1 MKSDFLI
8 FWKELFS
15 KASTSEQKGFW
26 VLVLFSFGLI
36 VFQLGLKI
44 YTPDVPKEI
53 QELELNS
60 SSSDSSTTIDFKST
74 FYINPNTVS
83 VDTIRLFGL
92 TSYTVDDWMEKRN
105 EGYVFKNEIDLL
117 RIKGLTKKQFFQL
130 EKHLTFS
137 GLKREY
143 SHKKYPS
150 TKNENEVV
158 SIQTK
163 AEVLPQ
169 FELNEITSDQL
180 AQLHIRSFI
189 AERLLKFR
197 DKLGGFVN
205 ENQLKDI
212 YGISSSE
219 LKILQNQTLNKDKI
233 RFIDVR
239 KGTFKEI
246 LKHPYLEFEHVK
258 VIVKY
263 RDTTKNYQKSILLQ
277 YLPDSVSRKVGAYFP
292 N

>member
-60 SSSDSSTTIDFKST
+60 LSSDSSTTIDFKST

-83 VDTIRLFGL
+83 EDTIRLFGL
-92 TSYTVDDWMEKRN
+92 TSYTVDDWMTKRN
-105 EGYVFKNEIDLL
+105 RGFVFKNEIDLL

-143 SHKKYPS
+143 SHKNYPS
-150 TKNENEVV
+150 TKNEVV
-158 SIQTK
+158 SIETK

-169 FELNEITSDQL
+169 FELNEITSDEL
-180 AQLHIRSFI
+180 AQLQIRSFI

-197 DKLGGFVN
+197 EKLGGFVHLD
-205 ENQLKDI
+205 QLKNI

-219 LKILQNQTLNKDKI
+219 LKSLQNQTLNKDKI

-239 KGTFKEI
+239 KGTFIEI

-277 YLPDSVSRKVGAYFP
+277 YLPDSVSRKVAAYFP

>member
-8 FWKELFS
+8 FWKKLFS

-60 SSSDSSTTIDFKST
+60 LSSDSSTTIDFKST

-83 VDTIRLFGL
+83 EDTIRLFGL
-92 TSYTVDDWMEKRN
+92 TSYTVDDWMTKRN
-105 EGYVFKNEIDLL
+105 RGFVFKNEIDLL

-143 SHKKYPS
+143 SHKNYPS
-150 TKNENEVV
+150 TKNEVV
-158 SIQTK
+158 SIETK

-169 FELNEITSDQL
+169 FELNEITSDEL
-180 AQLHIRSFI
+180 AQLQIRSFI

-197 DKLGGFVN
+197 EKLGGFVHLD
-205 ENQLKDI
+205 QLKNI

-219 LKILQNQTLNKDKI
+219 LKSLQNQTLNKDKI

-239 KGTFKEI
+239 KGTFIEI

-277 YLPDSVSRKVGAYFP
+277 YLPDSVSRKVAAYFP